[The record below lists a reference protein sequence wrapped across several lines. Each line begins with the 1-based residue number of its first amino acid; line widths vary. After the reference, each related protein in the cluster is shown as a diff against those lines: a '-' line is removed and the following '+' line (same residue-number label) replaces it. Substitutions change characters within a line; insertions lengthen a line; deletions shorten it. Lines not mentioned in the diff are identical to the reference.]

1 MAFCLNNGS
10 KTANQVIGVLQMKNN
25 KKIDGNKT
33 GILLL
38 IALISLSINIILVC
52 AFVKNKTEYKTALKY
67 FSKEDENLKSSADSK
82 ESDFEK
88 KFDALYSQKL
98 KKLLDN
104 TEIISLAQKEWNYV
118 ITINGKNVTAKTL
131 YLDNNNVKLIL
142 AEIKSKDDILPE
154 DLLKKGMVTGGDAND
169 SLDSHM
175 KVISLA
181 KYTKSSEQ
189 KDGNSRV
196 IYEFKDMPHGT
207 MISLKL
213 SDMLK
218 YRLNLGNELKDN
230 KIELIYK

>member
-1 MAFCLNNGS
+1 M
-10 KTANQVIGVLQMKNN
+10 IGVPQMKNN
-25 KKIDGNKT
+25 KKIDDQLC
-33 GILLL
+33 IMLL
-38 IALISLSINIILVC
+38 IALISLTINIILVC
-52 AFVKNKTEYKTALKY
+52 AIAKNRTEYKAALKY
-67 FSKEDENLKSSADSK
+67 FSEKDENLKSSADLK
-82 ESDFEK
+82 ENDFEK
-88 KFDALYSQKL
+88 SFDTLYSQKL

-118 ITINGKNVTAKTL
+118 ITVNGKNVTAKTL

-142 AEIKSKDDILPE
+142 AEIKNKEDILPE

-175 KVISLA
+175 KVVSLA

-189 KDGNSRV
+189 KDGNSRI

-207 MISLKL
+207 IVSLKL

>member
-52 AFVKNKTEYKTALKY
+52 AFIKNKTEYKTALKY

-98 KKLLDN
+98 KKFLDN

>member
-1 MAFCLNNGS
+1 
-10 KTANQVIGVLQMKNN
+10 MKNN
-25 KKIDGNKT
+25 KKIDDQLC
-33 GILLL
+33 IMLL
-38 IALISLSINIILVC
+38 IALISLTINIILVC
-52 AFVKNKTEYKTALKY
+52 AIAKNKTEYKAALKY
-67 FSKEDENLKSSADSK
+67 FSEKDENLKSSADSK

-88 KFDALYSQKL
+88 SFDTLYSQKL

-118 ITINGKNVTAKTL
+118 ITVNGKNVTAKTL

-154 DLLKKGMVTGGDAND
+154 DLLKKGMVTGGDSND

-175 KVISLA
+175 KVVSLA
-181 KYTKSSEQ
+181 KYIKSSEQ
-189 KDGNSRV
+189 KDGNSRI

-207 MISLKL
+207 IVSLKL

>member
-1 MAFCLNNGS
+1 
-10 KTANQVIGVLQMKNN
+10 MKNN
-25 KKIDGNKT
+25 KKINDKLC
-33 GILLL
+33 IMLL
-38 IALISLSINIILVC
+38 IALISFTINIILVC
-52 AFVKNKTEYKTALKY
+52 AIAKNKTEYKAALKY
-67 FSKEDENLKSSADSK
+67 FSEKDENLKSSADLK

-88 KFDALYSQKL
+88 SFDTLYSQKL

-118 ITINGKNVTAKTL
+118 ITVNGKNVTAKTL

-154 DLLKKGMVTGGDAND
+154 DLLKKGMVTGGDSND

-175 KVISLA
+175 KVVSLA
-181 KYTKSSEQ
+181 KYIKSSEQ
-189 KDGNSRV
+189 KDRNSRI

-207 MISLKL
+207 IVSLKL

>member
-1 MAFCLNNGS
+1 M
-10 KTANQVIGVLQMKNN
+10 IGVPQMKNN
-25 KKIDGNKT
+25 KKIDDQLC
-33 GILLL
+33 IMLL
-38 IALISLSINIILVC
+38 IALISLTINIILVC
-52 AFVKNKTEYKTALKY
+52 AIAKNKTEYKAALKY
-67 FSKEDENLKSSADSK
+67 FSEKDENLKSSADSK

-88 KFDALYSQKL
+88 SFDTLYSQKL

-118 ITINGKNVTAKTL
+118 ITVNGKNVTAKTL

-154 DLLKKGMVTGGDAND
+154 DLLKKGMVTGGDSND

-175 KVISLA
+175 KVVSLA
-181 KYTKSSEQ
+181 KYIKSSEQ
-189 KDGNSRV
+189 KDGNSRI

-207 MISLKL
+207 IVSLKL

>member
-1 MAFCLNNGS
+1 
-10 KTANQVIGVLQMKNN
+10 MKNN
-25 KKIDGNKT
+25 KKIDDQLC
-33 GILLL
+33 IMLL
-38 IALISLSINIILVC
+38 IALISFTINIILVC
-52 AFVKNKTEYKTALKY
+52 AIAKNKTEYKAALKY
-67 FSKEDENLKSSADSK
+67 FSEKDENLKSSADSK

-88 KFDALYSQKL
+88 SFDTLYSQKL

-118 ITINGKNVTAKTL
+118 ITVNGKNVTAKTL

-154 DLLKKGMVTGGDAND
+154 DLLKKGMVTGGDSND

-175 KVISLA
+175 KVVSLA
-181 KYTKSSEQ
+181 KYIKSSEQ
-189 KDGNSRV
+189 KDRNSRI

-207 MISLKL
+207 IVSLKL